1 MTIPHILCY
10 SWVALCCATLGRT
23 VLCCAGS
30 IYRSL
35 CLHYWVPDVSE
46 CSSMLQRSSICSSC
60 GSMRWTMPCVL
71 CCIVLAVQTTL
82 AFLHIPCT
90 KLAQHAVPGRE
101 KYMRF
106 GLEGGKSVIL
116 DRVQANT
123 DTPIILKQHA
133 ITFDRS
139 ADLQR
144 ATNNHV
150 AEQPGDSA
158 AGMLCLLVI
167 CLTAWVLHT
176 KSFLASGWMLA
187 VHACTSAEMLL
198 VIKLELLE
206 TDPEL
211 RSIFCH
217 MLLGTETLRLCRC
230 TNN

>member
-1 MTIPHILCY
+1 
-10 SWVALCCATLGRT
+10 
-23 VLCCAGS
+23 
-30 IYRSL
+30 
-35 CLHYWVPDVSE
+35 
-46 CSSMLQRSSICSSC
+46 
-60 GSMRWTMPCVL
+60 MPCVL

-116 DRVQANT
+116 DSVQANT

-150 AEQPGDSA
+150 AEQQGNSA
-158 AGMLCLLVI
+158 AGMPCCACLSDSLGFTYEE
-167 CLTAWVLHT
+167 L
-176 KSFLASGWMLA
+176 FASGWMLT

-198 VIKLELLE
+198 VKNLKLLE

-211 RSIFCH
+211 KSIVCH
-217 MLLGTETLRLCRC
+217 MLLGTETLRLCRY
-230 TNN
+230 TND